1 MTIQEP
7 STVGLTKA
15 AHDKLKRLKED
26 RQFGELVDAYRFAI
40 SLAVA
45 QGIDPFSVPSE
56 GNRQTMFNVGTL
68 DPDQL
73 LKVAINAVYSDA
85 CNNEAAY
92 KIAERLAE
100 WGVGK
105 LSMEAS
111 HGDINFVKLLQQANE
126 KLTG

>member
-15 AHDKLKRLKED
+15 AHDKLKRLKD
-26 RQFGELVDAYRFAI
+26 DGHFGELQDAYRFAI

-45 QGIDPFSVPSE
+45 QGIDPFSIPSE
-56 GNRQTMFNVGTL
+56 GSRTTIFNVGTL
-68 DPDQL
+68 DPDQS

-100 WGVGK
+100 WGGDE
-105 LSMEAS
+105 LSMETS
-111 HGDINFVKLLQQANE
+111 RGDINFVKLLQQASE
-126 KLTG
+126 KMTG